1 MNKKRCVQTLLAISA
16 FLFLF
21 GCAVKEPVGFSPFA
35 AKQFNASMYNSK
47 VNNFIIVL
55 DASSSMEDHCMGNP
69 KFMIG
74 KAIAE
79 RMNMTIPELGQSAG
93 LRSFGHADAVSKNE
107 TELFYGME
115 RYNSAALAEK
125 LGEISKAGGYS
136 PIGSS
141 ITAVGTDLE
150 GLYGK
155 TAVIIIS
162 DGLDMAAD
170 IAQVKAVKETYGDAI
185 CFYPIQVGDAEEG
198 TAFLSKVADIGDCAN
213 LMNAKDLMSAEAMGT
228 FVNNVFLT
236 RAPVPV
242 PAPVRPPAP
251 PAPMDSDGDGV
262 LDPDDQC
269 PGTPAGAKV
278 NAVGCWVL
286 DNVLFDFD
294 KDVIKPETFARLDEV
309 YEILEKN
316 PAMSIELQG
325 HTDNIGSKK
334 YNMDLSQRRANAVAN
349 YLVNKGIARNRLATT
364 GFGFDKPVALNSTDF
379 GRSLNRRVEIHP
391 Y

>member
-1 MNKKRCVQTLLAISA
+1 MNKKRFVQTLLTITA

-21 GCAVKEPVGFSPFA
+21 GCAAKEPAGIPSFS
-35 AKQFNASMYNSK
+35 AKQFDASMYQSK
-47 VNNFIIVL
+47 VDNFVVIL
-55 DASSSMEDHCMGNP
+55 DASSSMDDDYMGNP
-69 KFMIG
+69 KFMIA
-74 KAIAE
+74 KAIVE
-79 RMNMTIPELGQSAG
+79 HMNMSVPELGQTAG
-93 LRSFGHADAVSKNE
+93 LRTFGHADSISKNE

-115 RYNSAALAEK
+115 EYNSAALAEK
-125 LGEISKAGGYS
+125 LGEVSKAGGYS
-136 PIGSS
+136 PLGS
-141 ITAVGTDLE
+141 ALAAMGKDLE
-150 GLYGK
+150 TLSGK
-155 TAVIIIS
+155 TAVIIVS
-162 DGLDMAAD
+162 DGLDMEGD
-170 IAQVKAVKETYGDAI
+170 TAQAKAVKEQYGDAI
-185 CFYPIQVGDAEEG
+185 CFYPIQVGNAEKG
-198 TAFLSKVADIGDCAN
+198 TAFLSEIAEIGGCAN
-213 LMNAKDLMSAEAMGT
+213 LVNAKDLLCSAAMGA
-228 FVNNVFLT
+228 FVEEVFLEKVD
-236 RAPVPV
+236 A
-242 PAPVRPPAP
+242 PAPAP
-251 PAPMDSDGDGV
+251 SPMDSDGDGV

-294 KDVIKPETFARLDEV
+294 KAVIKPATFAQLDAV

-334 YNMDLSQRRANAVAN
+334 YNMDLSLRRANAVAK
-349 YLVNKGIARNRLATT
+349 YLVDKGIARNRLATT

>member
-1 MNKKRCVQTLLAISA
+1 MNKKRFVQTLLTIAA

-21 GCAVKEPVGFSPFA
+21 GCAAKEPAGLPPFA
-35 AKQFNASMYNSK
+35 AKQFDGSMYQSK
-47 VNNFIIVL
+47 VDNFVIIL
-55 DASSSMEDHCMGNP
+55 DASSSMEDDYMGNP
-69 KFMIG
+69 KFMIA
-74 KAIAE
+74 KAIVE
-79 RMNMTIPELGQSAG
+79 RMNMTIPELGQTAG
-93 LRSFGHADAVSKNE
+93 LRSFGHAESISKNK

-115 RYNSAALAEK
+115 GYNSAALAEK
-125 LGEISKAGGYS
+125 LGGISKAGGNS
-136 PIGSS
+136 PLGSA
-141 ITAVGTDLE
+141 IAAMGTDLE
-150 GLYGK
+150 SLSGK

-162 DGLDMAAD
+162 DGLDMNPD
-170 IAQVKAVKETYGDAI
+170 TAQATAVKEQYGDAI
-185 CFYPIQVGDAEEG
+185 CFYPIQVGNDEEG
-198 TAFLSKVADIGDCAN
+198 TAFLSEIASIGGCAS
-213 LMNAKDLMSAEAMGT
+213 LINAKELLCAEPMAA
-228 FVNNVFLT
+228 FVEEVFLEKGVAAAV
-236 RAPVPV
+236 APSS
-242 PAPVRPPAP
+242 
-251 PAPMDSDGDGV
+251 PMDSDGDGV

-286 DNVLFDFD
+286 DNVLFDFN
-294 KDVIKPETFARLDEV
+294 KDVIKPEAFAQLDAI

-334 YNMDLSQRRANAVAN
+334 YNMDLSQRRANSVAN
-349 YLVNKGIARNRLATT
+349 YLGNKGIARNRLATT

>member
-1 MNKKRCVQTLLAISA
+1 MNKKRFVQTLLTITA

-21 GCAVKEPVGFSPFA
+21 GCAAKEPAGIPSFS
-35 AKQFNASMYNSK
+35 AKQFDASMYQSK
-47 VNNFIIVL
+47 VDNFVIIL
-55 DASSSMEDHCMGNP
+55 DASSSMDDDCMGNP

-74 KAIAE
+74 KAVVE
-79 RMNMTIPELGQSAG
+79 HMNQSIPELGQTAG
-93 LRSFGHADAVSKNE
+93 LRTFGHADAVSKNE

-115 RYNSAALAEK
+115 GYNSAALAAK
-125 LGEISKAGGYS
+125 LGEVSKAGGYS
-136 PIGSS
+136 PLGS
-141 ITAVGTDLE
+141 ALEAMGKDLE
-150 GLYGK
+150 TLSGR
-155 TAVIIIS
+155 TAVIIVS
-162 DGLDMAAD
+162 DGLDMEKDTVQA
-170 IAQVKAVKETYGDAI
+170 KAVKEQYGDAI
-185 CFYPIQVGDAEEG
+185 CYYPIQVGDAEEG
-198 TAFLSKVADIGDCAN
+198 TAFLTEIAEIGGCAGLVSAKA
-213 LMNAKDLMSAEAMGT
+213 LMGTAAMGS
-228 FVNNVFLT
+228 FVEKVFL
-236 RAPVPV
+236 APADA
-242 PAPVRPPAP
+242 PASTPTPS
-251 PAPMDSDGDGV
+251 PMDSDGDGV

-294 KDVIKPETFARLDEV
+294 KAVIKPATFAQLDAV

-325 HTDNIGSKK
+325 HTDNIGAEK
-334 YNMDLSQRRANAVAN
+334 YNMDLSLRRANAVAK
-349 YLVNKGIARNRLATT
+349 YLVDKGIARNRLATT

>member
-1 MNKKRCVQTLLAISA
+1 MNKKRLVQTLLTITA

-21 GCAVKEPVGFSPFA
+21 GCAAKEPAGLPSFS
-35 AKQFNASMYNSK
+35 AKQFDASMYQSK
-47 VNNFIIVL
+47 VNNFVIIL
-55 DASSSMEDHCMGNP
+55 DASSSMEDYCMGNP

-79 RMNMTIPELGQSAG
+79 HMNMTIPELGQTAG
-93 LRSFGHADAVSKNE
+93 LRSFGHAESISKNE

-115 RYNSAALAEK
+115 EYNSAALAEK

-136 PIGSS
+136 PIGSA
-141 ITAVGTDLE
+141 IAAMGTDLE
-150 GLYGK
+150 SLSGK

-162 DGLDMAAD
+162 DGLDMEADMAQAA
-170 IAQVKAVKETYGDAI
+170 AVKEQYGDDI
-185 CFYPIQVGDAEEG
+185 CFYPIQVSNDEEG
-198 TAFLSKVADIGDCAN
+198 TAFLSEIAEIGGCAG
-213 LMNAKDLMSAEAMGT
+213 LVNARELMSAEAMAA
-228 FVNNVFLT
+228 FVEKVFLEN
-236 RAPVPV
+236 ADA
-242 PAPVRPPAP
+242 PAPV

-294 KDVIKPETFARLDEV
+294 KAIVKPATFAQLDAV

-316 PAMSIELQG
+316 PAMSVELQG

-334 YNMDLSQRRANAVAN
+334 YNMELSLRRANAVAN
-349 YLVNKGIARNRLATT
+349 YLVDKGIARNRLATT